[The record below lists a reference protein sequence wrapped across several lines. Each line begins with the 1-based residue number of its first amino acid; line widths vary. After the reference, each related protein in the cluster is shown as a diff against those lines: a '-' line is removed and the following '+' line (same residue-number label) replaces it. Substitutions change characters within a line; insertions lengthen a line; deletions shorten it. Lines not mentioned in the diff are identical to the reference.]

1 MRNGSCATNNCPE
14 GTVLGDNGDCEKVQ
28 EQVPNC
34 PAYTIPT
41 KEGVRIV
48 CEPEACP
55 KGIQRFGPVCEFPFP
70 CPEGMV
76 RQGGIC
82 PCPHWEHQLADGRC
96 VKDLEPLP
104 SP

>member
-1 MRNGSCATNNCPE
+1 
-14 GTVLGDNGDCEKVQ
+14 
-28 EQVPNC
+28 
-34 PAYTIPT
+34 
-41 KEGVRIV
+41 
-48 CEPEACP
+48 
-55 KGIQRFGPVCEFPFP
+55 
-70 CPEGMV
+70 MV

>member
-1 MRNGSCATNNCPE
+1 MKNNP
-14 GTVLGDNGDCEKVQ
+14 TAEKIMALLRYAL
-28 EQVPNC
+28 PSF
-34 PAYTIPT
+34 
-41 KEGVRIV
+41 
-48 CEPEACP
+48 P

-76 RQGGIC
+76 REDGIC
-82 PCPHWEHQLADGRC
+82 SCPHWEHQLADGTC